1 LAADITKK
9 CSKRNYMHAKLQFE
23 YDRSADTLYINKLPP
38 YPEQEPAEIEY
49 GVIARLNP
57 TTGEIENL
65 EILFFSK
72 RISEKP
78 LLELPL
84 LADFRFAPTA

>member
-1 LAADITKK
+1 MQQEK
-9 CSKRNYMHAKLQFE
+9 YMHAKLQFE

-72 RISEKP
+72 RLFEKP

-84 LADFRFAPTA
+84 IADFHFAPTA